1 MIPPFE
7 PFCSLRSVL
16 SPLSSSLSAVPP
28 SSSSPLTSLHLL
40 VSVSLLKP
48 KCCCEGREPLKSEWP
63 PPLAG
68 QAQREGRAPGDWRG
82 CRTLPGEADGA
93 SDATLGPEAAAFS
106 LSFLSPFS
114 HLGNETFGLG
124 HGGSR
129 DSAVS
134 GVSGC
139 LVWEVVERLP
149 LPPWHR
155 WGLACGRP
163 ILARM

>member
-1 MIPPFE
+1 MSSSVLFGLSSPPSPPFSRL
-7 PFCSLRSVL
+7 SLPLPLLLSHL
-16 SPLSSSLSAVPP
+16 SP
-28 SSSSPLTSLHLL
+28 SPCF
-40 VSVSLLKP
+40 SVSLLKP

-93 SDATLGPEAAAFS
+93 SDATLGPEASAFS
-106 LSFLSPFS
+106 LSLLSPFS
-114 HLGNETFGLG
+114 HLGNETFRLG

-139 LVWEVVERLP
+139 LVREVVERLP

-155 WGLACGRP
+155 WGLACRRP